1 MSAKS
6 EFLKSRNIG
15 LVIVVAGAYFL
26 SAELGLSLA
35 FLNASVSPVWPPTGV
50 AIALVWWLGY
60 RVMPGVFLGALV
72 ANLLLTHVPLATDFG
87 IAVGNTAEAFTAVYL
102 LRRSVGSRDPFN
114 RATDVL
120 RFLLFA
126 VIISTAIAATIGN
139 VSLCLGGAEKWEN
152 FKWLWLTWWL
162 GDGVGAMVVAPLI
175 LTWIEHPVE
184 RWSRRRWIEG
194 TILLIALWVLSATIY
209 TNLFLRTGSGRPWG
223 HITIPLLLWAGLR
236 FGPRGVATAIASF
249 SAIAIW
255 GTINGFGTFAGYGAN
270 DGLLYLQAYVL
281 NLAITML
288 LLAAMI
294 MERRHAER
302 HLSGSLSVTRI
313 LAESP
318 ELKDAL
324 PGILQR
330 ICATFDW
337 EVGAMWIED
346 RDNKVLRTV
355 KVWPPQ
361 GPKQRFEGSCY
372 EITFASGVGL
382 PGRVWK
388 NLKPAWISD
397 VTTDDNFPRGTVAA
411 AEGLRSAFAF
421 PILSGQKFLGV
432 MEFFS
437 REIREPDES
446 LLAAFRG
453 IGSQIGEFME
463 KKGAE
468 EALRQNREWLRLTM
482 EGSLMGTWTRD
493 LDGSDR
499 VLWSPELERTFGL
512 QPGEFSQTEEA
523 FFEFIH
529 PDDRQRL
536 ADAVRHSIENRVD
549 YDVEFRYLR
558 KDGTT
563 GWMLGRGRAFYDEIG
578 KPYRLAGLGWDISE
592 RKKAEVASRHLAAI
606 VESTDD
612 VIISKDL
619 NGIITSWN
627 AAAEKLY
634 GYSAEEMIG
643 QPISILI
650 PPDRPDEEPGIL
662 ALLRQGERIDQYE
675 TVRLAKDGT
684 LISVALTISPIRN
697 ASGEVIGASK
707 IARDITQK
715 KRAEEEREQLL
726 AREQAARGEAEIANR
741 TKDEFLATL
750 SHELRTPLTAM
761 LGWLSMLRSHRLDKK
776 TTEHAIETI
785 ERNTKIQA
793 QLIEDLMDVSR
804 IIGGKLNMEMRPV
817 DLSQVIDAALEIVR
831 PAANAKGIT
840 LRPSYHPEVELVSG
854 DPARLQQIVW
864 NLLSNAVKFTSRDGI
879 VEVLLRKSGRSA
891 EIVVRDTGIGIAAE
905 FLPYVF
911 DRFRQA
917 ESSLTRSHRGLG
929 LGLAIVR
936 HLVELHGG
944 GVSAESPGENQGAT
958 FTIRL
963 PLVATQ
969 SRSSAPANDDGV
981 HVEQALAGLR
991 VLVVEDEP
999 DSRELISLALKRS
1012 GAVVTAVGT
1021 ARDALS
1027 NMQVFAPDVLLS
1039 DIGLPVESGY
1049 DLIREVR
1056 GLSSKLNN
1064 VPAIALTAFASE
1076 SDRKMAL
1083 SSGFHAHLA
1092 KPIEPNH
1099 LVEMIRRLVRGT
1111 F

>member
-1 MSAKS
+1 MSISAQSHKAK
-6 EFLKSRNIG
+6 NVG
-15 LVIVVAGAYFL
+15 LVIVVAGIYFL
-26 SAELGLSLA
+26 SAKFGLSLA

-60 RVMPGVFLGALV
+60 RVTPGVFLGAII
-72 ANLLLTHVPLATDFG
+72 ANLLLTRAPVGTDFG
-87 IAVGNTAEAFTAVYL
+87 IAIGNTAEAFMAVYL
-102 LRRSVGSRDPFN
+102 LRRAIGSRDPFN

-139 VSLCLGGAEKWEN
+139 ISLCLGGAEKWAN
-152 FKWLWLTWWL
+152 FRWLWLTWWL
-162 GDGVGAMVVAPLI
+162 GDGVGAMVLTPLI
-175 LTWIEHPVE
+175 LTWIERPIE
-184 RWSRRRWIEG
+184 RWPRRRWIEG
-194 TILLIALWVLSATIY
+194 AFLVIALWTLSATIY
-209 TNLFLRTGSGRPWG
+209 TNLFLRTDSGRPWG
-223 HITIPLLLWAGLR
+223 HITIPLLLWAAFR

-255 GTINGFGTFAGYGAN
+255 GTVNGNGPFASYGPN
-270 DGLLYLQAYVL
+270 DGLLYLQGYVAD
-281 NLAITML
+281 LAVTML

-294 MERRHAER
+294 MERKHAER

-346 RDNKVLRTV
+346 PENKVLRAL

-361 GPKQRFEGSCY
+361 GPRKRFETACY
-372 EITFASGVGL
+372 ELTFASGVGL

-388 NLKPAWISD
+388 TLKPAWISD
-397 VTTDDNFPRGTVAA
+397 VRMDGNFPRAVVAA
-411 AEGLRSAFAF
+411 AEGLHSAFAF

-437 REIREPDES
+437 RDIREPDEA

-463 KKGAE
+463 RKGAE
-468 EALRQNREWLRLTM
+468 EALHQNRQWLQLTM

-499 VLWSPELERTFGL
+499 VLWSPELERIFGL
-512 QPGEFSQTEEA
+512 QPGEFPQTEQA
-523 FFEFIH
+523 FFDFIH
-529 PDDRQRL
+529 SDDRQRV
-536 ADAVRHSIENRVD
+536 ADAVRAAIEDGAD
-549 YDVEFRYLR
+549 YDVEFRYSR
-558 KDGTT
+558 TDGTT
-563 GWMLGRGRAFYDEIG
+563 GWMLGRGRAFYDESG
-578 KPYRLAGLGWDISE
+578 RPYRLAGLGWDISE
-592 RKKAEVASRHLAAI
+592 RKKAEVAARQLAAI

-619 NGIITSWN
+619 NGIVTSWN

-634 GYSAEEMIG
+634 GYTTEEMIG
-643 QPISILI
+643 QPVSILI
-650 PPDRPDEEPGIL
+650 PLDRPDEEPAIL
-662 ALLRQGERIDQYE
+662 ERLRRGERIDQYE
-675 TVRLAKDGT
+675 TIRMAKDGT

-697 ASGEVIGASK
+697 AKGEVVGASK
-707 IARDITQK
+707 IARDITHK

-741 TKDEFLATL
+741 MKDEFLATL

-761 LGWLSMLRSHRLDKK
+761 LGWLSMLRGRRLDKK

-785 ERNTKIQA
+785 ERNTRIQA
-793 QLIEDLMDVSR
+793 KLIEDLMDVSR
-804 IIGGKLNMEMRPV
+804 IVGGKLNLEMRPV

-831 PAANAKGIT
+831 PAADAKSIT
-840 LRPSYHPEVELVSG
+840 LRPSYKPEVELVSG
-854 DPARLQQIVW
+854 DPARLQQVVW
-864 NLLSNAVKFTSRDGI
+864 NLLSNAVKFTSPHGL
-879 VEVLLRKSGRSA
+879 VEVLLRKSGTSA
-891 EIVVRDTGIGIAAE
+891 EIVVCDTGIGIAAE

-911 DRFRQA
+911 DRFRQG

-944 GVSAESPGENQGAT
+944 AVSAESPGENQGAT

-963 PLVATQ
+963 PLVAD
-969 SRSSAPANDDGV
+969 SSATVPAADDTV
-981 HVEQALAGLR
+981 QVEQALAGLR

-999 DSRELISLALKRS
+999 DSRELIALALTRS
-1012 GAVVTAVGT
+1012 GAQVTAVGT

-1027 NMQVFAPDVLLS
+1027 NFQAFAPDVLLS

-1076 SDRKMAL
+1076 SDRQMAL

-1111 F
+1111 S